1 MATIDAVLFDLD
13 GTLLDSARDFHRIIN
28 RMLNEAGREPI
39 EFSELR
45 TQVSNGARAMVMHAF
60 KLEQD
65 ADAFPALHQQ
75 LLDYYG
81 TDTCQDSR
89 LFDEIEPLLA
99 WLEQR
104 GVRWGIVT
112 NKPQRFTLTLLDS
125 LNLTERCASLVC
137 PEDVNASKPDPEGLW
152 LACQQLEVDPARC
165 IYVGD
170 HRRDI
175 EAGHAAGMITVAA
188 AWGYLNAGEQ
198 AEEWNS
204 HYISHQPSELQPLLN
219 SLLLQAENILPEKP
233 GSLRS

>member
-89 LFDEIEPLLA
+89 LFDEIEPLLS
-99 WLEQR
+99 WLEER
-104 GVRWGIVT
+104 GIRWGIVT
-112 NKPQRFTLTLLDS
+112 NKPQRFTLTLLDRKMS
-125 LNLTERCASLVC
+125 TPANPTQKASGW
-137 PEDVNASKPDPEGLW
+137 PANSWRSTRPGASTW
-152 LACQQLEVDPARC
+152 V
-165 IYVGD
+165 
-170 HRRDI
+170 
-175 EAGHAAGMITVAA
+175 ITDGTSKQVTP
-188 AWGYLNAGEQ
+188 Q
-198 AEEWNS
+198 A
-204 HYISHQPSELQPLLN
+204 
-219 SLLLQAENILPEKP
+219 
-233 GSLRS
+233 